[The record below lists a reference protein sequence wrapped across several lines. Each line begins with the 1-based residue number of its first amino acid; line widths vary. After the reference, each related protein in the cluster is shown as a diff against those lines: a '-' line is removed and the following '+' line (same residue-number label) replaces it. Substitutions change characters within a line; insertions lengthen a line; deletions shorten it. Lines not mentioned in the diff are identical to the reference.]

1 LSKLVGNQIMDNRF
15 KQYEVLKWASL
26 FLEKYNREPKV
37 AELLLQYHLGID
49 RAQFFARMQEPI
61 DHQLLLHFEKD
72 LMNHALTG
80 IPIQHLFGYETF
92 YGRRFKV
99 NEHVLIPRPE
109 TEELIE
115 KVMAYV
121 KKRYSPDE
129 ALTIVDIGT
138 GSGIIAITLALEM
151 KHVNIYATD
160 LSEKA
165 LQIAKLNAIQHD
177 ADVEFL
183 QGDFMQP
190 VINKNIKADMIVSNP
205 PYISADEKPLLS
217 DTVKDFDPSLAL
229 FADDN
234 GLAAYK
240 AIVRQLTD
248 YVEPTDDISVF
259 FEIGQHQGT
268 SVKGI
273 FKDAFPESQSKV
285 YKDINQKERIVHC
298 HVKKNHI
305 NE

>member
-1 LSKLVGNQIMDNRF
+1 MDNRF

-26 FLEKYNREPKV
+26 FLERYNREPKV

-49 RAQFFARMQEPI
+49 RAGFFASMQEPI
-61 DHQLLLHFEKD
+61 DHQLLLLFEED

-80 IPIQHLFGYETF
+80 IPIQHLSGYETF

-115 KVMAYV
+115 KVITYV
-121 KKRYSPDE
+121 KKRYSSDE
-129 ALTIVDIGT
+129 PLTIVDIGT

-151 KHVNIYATD
+151 EHVNMYATD
-160 LSEKA
+160 ISEEA

-183 QGDFMQP
+183 QGNFMQP
-190 VINKNIKADMIVSNP
+190 VINKHIKTDIIVSNP

-248 YVEPTDDISVF
+248 YVKHTDDLSIF
-259 FEIGQHQGT
+259 FEIGQHQGP
-268 SVKGI
+268 SVKRI
-273 FKDAFPESQSKV
+273 FENAFPESQSEV

-298 HVKKNHI
+298 HVSNNHI
-305 NE
+305 NT